1 METQKLNS
9 QLVPGMVNLFKALH
23 KVVLSCNANTLYVRI
38 LCVFNDFQ
46 WNDKV
51 EISDAQMRAFT
62 GLSQRSLNSARDE
75 LAEIGL
81 ISFQKNLIGRFSTVT
96 YTILID
102 DECDAP
108 TTASTKASTSAS
120 MNASM
125 SASMNASMSASMNA
139 SMNASTMHQS
149 IIEPKNTS
157 LNREDKDIDKDK
169 EENKEK
175 VKEIVALSSL
185 LDRMMSRKAWADTFC
200 ANNGMSEDDLR
211 EEIATFV
218 RFLQNSGCDKKEMG
232 DAIRHFAAWHG
243 KRTEAARQK
252 QDTERQ
258 ARERAAEARRREQ
271 EEEAE
276 RKRRFQKECE
286 ERGREFMI
294 QLKQLAD
301 AGDKKAKE
309 ILNKKYPCKHV

>member
-46 WNDKV
+46 WSDKV

-108 TTASTKASTSAS
+108 TTSSTNASTSAS

-125 SASMNASMSASMNA
+125 SA

-218 RFLQNSGCDKKEMG
+218 RFLQNSGCDRKEMG

-243 KRTEAARQK
+243 KRSEAARQK

-276 RKRRFQKECE
+276 RKRRFQQECE

-309 ILNKKYPCKHV
+309 ILNKKYPCTHV